1 MAFYVGQKV
10 VCVDAS
16 PAWDGFWLPIKLNET
31 YVIERIEHHIGGL
44 GFILC
49 GVRFPARNNFKADW
63 LRSCRFR
70 PIVSR
75 KTDITIFEEIRDGNI
90 AAAIFYSTLLL
101 FVGVVVAIALS

>member
-1 MAFYVGQKV
+1 MTMAFYVGQKV

-16 PAWDGFWLPIKLNET
+16 PAWDGFWPPIKLNET
-31 YVIERIEHHIGGL
+31 YVIERIEHNIGGL

-75 KTDITIFEEIRDGNI
+75 KTDITIFEEIRDGKRR
-90 AAAIFYSTLLL
+90 
-101 FVGVVVAIALS
+101 VADPYEQVRA